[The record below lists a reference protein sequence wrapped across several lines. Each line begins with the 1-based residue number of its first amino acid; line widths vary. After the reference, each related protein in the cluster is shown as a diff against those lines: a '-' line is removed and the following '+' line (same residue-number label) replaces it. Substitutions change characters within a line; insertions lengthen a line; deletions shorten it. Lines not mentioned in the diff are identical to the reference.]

1 MTALIVFVKN
11 PIPGAVKT
19 RLQTRYAPER
29 VAALY
34 TAFVRDVL
42 ARAESIGVDR
52 RVIAFDPP
60 DAESEVRALFGGDML
75 AKPGQWQYVPQV
87 QEDLGARMREA
98 LVQQLDAGASAAV
111 LIGTD
116 IPSLPAYHIT
126 QAFDLLRTKDVVLGP
141 STDGGYYLVG
151 VSRSTPEI
159 FEDVEWSTPSVLS
172 QTIDRV
178 ERAGRTLGLVSPW
191 FDVDTPEDLD
201 FLLAHARAT
210 KLATGIDPLPYTHAC
225 LSDLT

>member
-1 MTALIVFVKN
+1 MTSLIVFVKN

-19 RLQTRYAPER
+19 RLQTRYAPDQ

-42 ARAESIGVDR
+42 ARAESIDVDR

-60 DAESEVRALFGGDML
+60 DAESEVSALFGGGVK
-75 AKPGQWQYVPQV
+75 AQWQYVPQV
-87 QEDLGARMREA
+87 QDDLGARMREA

-126 QAFDLLRTKDVVLGP
+126 QAFDLLRTVDVVLGP

-151 VSRSTPEI
+151 VSKPIPEI

-178 ERAGRTLGLVSPW
+178 QRAGNTLGLVPPY
-191 FDVDTPEDLD
+191 FDVDTPDELD

-225 LSDLT
+225 LSNLT

>member
-19 RLQTRYAPER
+19 RLQVRFAPDQ
-29 VAALY
+29 VVALY

-42 ARAESIGVDR
+42 ARAESIDIDR

-60 DAESEVRALFGGDML
+60 DAESEVRTLFGGGK
-75 AKPGQWQYVPQV
+75 AQWQFVPQV
-87 QEDLGARMREA
+87 QDDLGTRMREA
-98 LVQQLDAGASAAV
+98 LVQELDAGASAAA

-116 IPSLPAYHIT
+116 IPSLPADHIT

-141 STDGGYYLVG
+141 SVDGGYYLVG
-151 VSRSTPEI
+151 VSKSTPEI

-178 ERAGRTLGLVSPW
+178 QRAGYMLGLVHPW
-191 FDVDTPEDLD
+191 FDVDTPDELD

-210 KLATGIDPLPYTHAC
+210 KLATGIDPLPHTHAC
-225 LSDLT
+225 LSNLT

>member
-1 MTALIVFVKN
+1 MTSLIVFVKN

-19 RLQTRYAPER
+19 RLQTRYAPDQ

-42 ARAESIGVDR
+42 ARAESIDVDR
-52 RVIAFDPP
+52 RVVAFDPP
-60 DAESEVRALFGGDML
+60 DAESEVRALFGRKAL
-75 AKPGQWQYVPQV
+75 WQFVPQV
-87 QEDLGARMREA
+87 QDDLGVRMREA
-98 LVQQLDAGASAAV
+98 LVQQLDAGASATV

-116 IPSLPAYHIT
+116 IPSLPAHHIT
-126 QAFDLLRTKDVVLGP
+126 QAFDLLRAKDVVLGP

-151 VSRSTPEI
+151 VSKSTPEI

-178 ERAGRTLGLVSPW
+178 QRAGHTLGLVPPW
-191 FDVDTPEDLD
+191 FDVDTPDELD
-201 FLLAHARAT
+201 FLLAHAHAT
-210 KLATGIDPLPYTHAC
+210 LLATGIDPLPHTHAC
-225 LSDLT
+225 LSNLT